1 MIGLFFASILAGFIA
16 GAPFGAAGALVADA
30 ALIHNRRRIG
40 ATIMAAALGDSLL
53 AFIVSFA
60 SNPIRD
66 LFTEYENIF
75 FIIAGAVILLLGI
88 ALWIVAMHSSAMSI
102 GGATGPVSVFFIT
115 LLHPGSIATFLLIT
129 ALFSMH
135 FKAFSDHRFFFASG
149 IAIGSLCAFSP
160 VGILFWV
167 LSRKAEKYVRH
178 LRCGLAAMLLFVGL
192 YLLSKGF
199 N

>member
-1 MIGLFFASILAGFIA
+1 MIGLLFASILAGFIA

-40 ATIMAAALGDSLL
+40 ATIMAAAAGDSIL

-60 SNPIRD
+60 SIPIRD
-66 LFTEYENIF
+66 LFTEYEGFF
-75 FIIAGAVILLLGI
+75 FIIAGAVIFLLGI
-88 ALWIVAMHSSAMSI
+88 TLWIFAMHSSLVSI
-102 GGATGPVSVFFIT
+102 GGAAGPVSVFFIA

-135 FKAFSDHRFFFASG
+135 FPAFNNHRLFFASG

-160 VGILFWV
+160 VGVLFWV
-167 LSRKAEKYVRH
+167 LSRKAEKYIRH
-178 LRCGLAAMLLFVGL
+178 FRCGLAAMLLFVGL
-192 YLLSKGF
+192 YLISKGF
-199 N
+199 